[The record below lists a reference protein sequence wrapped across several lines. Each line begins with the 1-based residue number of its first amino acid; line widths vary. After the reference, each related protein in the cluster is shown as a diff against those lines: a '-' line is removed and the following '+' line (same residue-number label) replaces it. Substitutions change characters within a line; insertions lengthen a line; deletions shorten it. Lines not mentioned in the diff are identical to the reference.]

1 MNLMKFFL
9 YEIDDGP
16 EKTFTHYV
24 SHMILMIN
32 DMTFV
37 NCVSS
42 MSLTMGQSALLCE
55 LSL

>member
-1 MNLMKFFL
+1 MKFFL